1 MKNTVIF
8 TKELVREYADEKRFR
23 ELREL
28 VLEYLPED
36 FALDLAILP
45 RSERGFLF
53 RLLPKEYAAECF
65 VELSSDI
72 QRELIEDFTENE
84 LSEIL
89 GEMFLDDTVDLIEEM
104 PANVVKKIL
113 RSASSSDRVSIN
125 RLLGYPKG
133 SAGSLM
139 TPEYVRLLPNMSV
152 SDALAHIRRVGLDS
166 ETVYT
171 CYVTDRER
179 KLLGTVSAR
188 QLLLADPDTPLS
200 EIMTDT
206 PVSAATHDSVEAVSA
221 LIKKYGL
228 LALSVTD
235 AEGRLVGIVTVDD
248 VISVISEETE
258 ADFAKMAAITPSEK
272 EYLQT
277 SVLSIFRARIPWLLL
292 LLVSAVLSST
302 MLSRFES
309 ALPSVLVLFVPMLM
323 GTGGNC
329 GSQASVTVIRALS
342 LGTLAPKD
350 APRVLLKELSVGVL
364 CAVAL
369 AAAAFL
375 KVAFVDRYLSPSA
388 EITFTVALTV
398 AAALAVTT
406 VVSKLIGAALP
417 LLAKLVG
424 LDPAVMASAFI
435 TTLIDALSLLVY
447 FLIACSVIM

>member
-1 MKNTVIF
+1 MKMKNTVIF

-65 VELSSDI
+65 VELSSDV

-84 LSEIL
+84 LSIIL
-89 GEMFLDDTVDLIEEM
+89 GEMFLDDTVDIIEEM

-188 QLLLADPDTPLS
+188 QLLLADPKTQLS

-206 PVSAATHDSVEAVSA
+206 PITATTHDSIETVSA
-221 LIKKYGL
+221 LIKKI
-228 LALSVTD
+228 
-235 AEGRLVGIVTVDD
+235 R
-248 VISVISEETE
+248 
-258 ADFAKMAAITPSEK
+258 
-272 EYLQT
+272 
-277 SVLSIFRARIPWLLL
+277 IFSPRHH
-292 LLVSAVLSST
+292 
-302 MLSRFES
+302 
-309 ALPSVLVLFVPMLM
+309 
-323 GTGGNC
+323 GHG
-329 GSQASVTVIRALS
+329 
-342 LGTLAPKD
+342 D
-350 APRVLLKELSVGVL
+350 APCRN
-364 CAVAL
+364 
-369 AAAAFL
+369 
-375 KVAFVDRYLSPSA
+375 RYRRRRD
-388 EITFTVALTV
+388 FGD
-398 AAALAVTT
+398 
-406 VVSKLIGAALP
+406 K
-417 LLAKLVG
+417 
-424 LDPAVMASAFI
+424 
-435 TTLIDALSLLVY
+435 
-447 FLIACSVIM
+447 